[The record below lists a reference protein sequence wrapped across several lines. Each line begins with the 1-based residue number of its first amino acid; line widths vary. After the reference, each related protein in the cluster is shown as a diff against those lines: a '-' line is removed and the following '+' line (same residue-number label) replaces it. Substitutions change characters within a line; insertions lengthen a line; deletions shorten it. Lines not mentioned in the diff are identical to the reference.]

1 MAYIEMGYAALVL
14 LALTIGP
21 VYKLWSQARTNNP
34 SLPIDA
40 AHIASF
46 VAVQLPA
53 LFLLGKRSRMIINL
67 KSAELYLLALLVWL
81 VVSSMLSD
89 FGAYAIS
96 NALTTSL
103 CVSTG
108 LYFATSFDRRQQ
120 MIIVALATH
129 AGVFIS
135 RFAIARN
142 WPDSLYELREW
153 SGIYVNPNLLGPV
166 AAVACMSLLFSVAP
180 LYAKVPRQWR
190 LTVGIIVADI
200 AIFDLIVLTHTKAFT
215 SILSMI
221 VALAVGIGAFSAN
234 QVISGDKRK
243 LWWRN
248 SVAVLSAGMVV
259 SMAVLYKFSS
269 IVNGKLLPKSVL
281 QERVFAWDFSWTG
294 FLERPWFGWGQG
306 VAWSN
311 FLFRRLY
318 LYWTVENIGHS
329 HSAYF
334 DVLLSGGIMAG
345 ILFCAYLVFAVY
357 RISNLDQPQQSDVLR
372 LCLIFFCLSAA
383 LFEPFLITNY
393 FLWPILVM
401 ALAPDKK
408 LIS

>member
-1 MAYIEMGYAALVL
+1 MAYMEIGYAALVL

-21 VYKLWSQARTNNP
+21 VYKLWSQAQTNNP

-46 VAVQLPA
+46 TAVQLPA

-67 KSAELYLLALLVWL
+67 RSAEFYLIALLVWFMI
-81 VVSSMLSD
+81 SSLLSD
-89 FGAYAIS
+89 FGTYAIS
-96 NALTTSL
+96 NSLTTAL

-108 LYFATSFDRRQQ
+108 LYLATSFNRREQ
-120 MIIVALATH
+120 IIVVALATH
-129 AGVFIS
+129 AGVFLS

-166 AAVACMSLLFSVAP
+166 AAVACMSLLFLVIP
-180 LYAKVPRQWR
+180 LHAKIPRQWR
-190 LTVGIIVADI
+190 LTVGIVFADI

-215 SILSMI
+215 SIVSII
-221 VALAVGIGAFSAN
+221 VALAIGIGAFGAN
-234 QVISGDKRK
+234 QLISGDKRK

-248 SVAVLSAGMVV
+248 SVAVLSAGVVASMV
-259 SMAVLYKFSS
+259 VLYKFSS
-269 IVNGKLLPKSVL
+269 IVNGKLLPKSVI
-281 QERVFAWDFSWTG
+281 QERIFAWDFSWTG
-294 FLERPWFGWGQG
+294 LLERPWLGWGAG

-311 FLFRRLY
+311 PIFRRLD

-334 DVLLSGGIMAG
+334 DVLLSGGVIAG
-345 ILFCAYLVFAVY
+345 LLFCAYLVSAVH
-357 RISNLDQPQQSDVLR
+357 RMRNLENPQQTDVVR
-372 LCLIFFCLSAA
+372 LVLVFFCLSAA
-383 LFEPFLITNY
+383 LFEPFLATNY

-401 ALAPDKK
+401 ALAPDRKQ
-408 LIS
+408 IN